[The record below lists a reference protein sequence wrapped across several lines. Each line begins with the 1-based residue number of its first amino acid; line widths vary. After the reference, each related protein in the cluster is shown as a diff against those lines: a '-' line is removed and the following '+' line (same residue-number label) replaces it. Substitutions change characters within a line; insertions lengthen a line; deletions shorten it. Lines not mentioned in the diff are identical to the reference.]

1 MMKAA
6 MMVVTILGVTGLCA
20 CEKAGENMDN
30 AIDDLRGERDLGDG
44 AMEKAG
50 AAIDNT
56 VGTERRNDADSVAD
70 AIDGDAS
77 TKPNELSSRKDCQ
90 AAPVRACPA
99 IRRTGANGEW
109 HVLTCDGRDERS

>member
-77 TKPNELSSRKDCQ
+77 TKPY
-90 AAPVRACPA
+90 
-99 IRRTGANGEW
+99 
-109 HVLTCDGRDERS
+109 

>member
-6 MMVVTILGVTGLCA
+6 MMVVTILGVAGLGA

-56 VGTERRNDADSVAD
+56 VGTARRNDADSVAD

-77 TKPNELSSRKDCQ
+77 TKPN
-90 AAPVRACPA
+90 
-99 IRRTGANGEW
+99 
-109 HVLTCDGRDERS
+109 

>member
-1 MMKAA
+1 
-6 MMVVTILGVTGLCA
+6 
-20 CEKAGENMDN
+20 MDN

-77 TKPNELSSRKDCQ
+77 TKPN
-90 AAPVRACPA
+90 
-99 IRRTGANGEW
+99 
-109 HVLTCDGRDERS
+109 

>member
-6 MMVVTILGVTGLCA
+6 MMVVTILGVTGLGA
-20 CEKAGENMDN
+20 C
-30 AIDDLRGERDLGDG
+30 
-44 AMEKAG
+44 EKAG

-77 TKPNELSSRKDCQ
+77 TKPN
-90 AAPVRACPA
+90 
-99 IRRTGANGEW
+99 
-109 HVLTCDGRDERS
+109 

>member
-6 MMVVTILGVTGLCA
+6 MIAVTILGVAGLGA

-56 VGTERRNDADSVAD
+56 AGTERRNDADSLAD

-77 TKPNELSSRKDCQ
+77 TKPN
-90 AAPVRACPA
+90 
-99 IRRTGANGEW
+99 
-109 HVLTCDGRDERS
+109 

>member
-6 MMVVTILGVTGLCA
+6 MMVVTILCVTGLGA

-77 TKPNELSSRKDCQ
+77 TKPN
-90 AAPVRACPA
+90 
-99 IRRTGANGEW
+99 
-109 HVLTCDGRDERS
+109 

>member
-1 MMKAA
+1 
-6 MMVVTILGVTGLCA
+6 
-20 CEKAGENMDN
+20 MDN

-56 VGTERRNDADSVAD
+56 AGIERRNDADSVAD

-77 TKPNELSSRKDCQ
+77 TKPN
-90 AAPVRACPA
+90 
-99 IRRTGANGEW
+99 
-109 HVLTCDGRDERS
+109 

>member
-6 MMVVTILGVTGLCA
+6 MMAVTILGVAGLGA
-20 CEKAGENMDN
+20 CEKAGEDMDN

-56 VGTERRNDADSVAD
+56 AGIERRNDADSVAD

-77 TKPNELSSRKDCQ
+77 TKPN
-90 AAPVRACPA
+90 
-99 IRRTGANGEW
+99 
-109 HVLTCDGRDERS
+109 